1 MNVIALLP
9 IKHHSSR
16 VPGKNYRLMNKKPL
30 YWYVLNTLSK
40 TNVNRIIIN
49 IDHQELADEIQKVF
63 PNVEMYM
70 RPDKLKGD
78 DVSTNLLFMDMIVQL
93 GLDNLGLHKDNNIF
107 LQTHITNPLVTVETY
122 NKVIQSYITHVI
134 DGDCDTLF
142 TAKRLQTRLY
152 SKDGNAINHNPKELI
167 PTQDLDPIYEENSCI
182 YVFDYDT
189 MKLNN
194 HRIGKHAYIYEMS
207 DFESQDIDYEFDFIV
222 TEVMMSLKNG
232 DETNKEKTNEDKT
245 IIVTGS
251 SGGIGSAICKKF
263 KTLGWNVVGVD
274 INPGPLTTHICDISK
289 LTECKKLIE
298 GLGSIDLLVNNAAI
312 QICKEWSSYSL
323 SDWDKTMNV
332 NIKAPYMLS
341 VLCKEQM
348 KSGSSIV
355 NISSVHSIS
364 TSNNIG
370 PYAVS
375 KGSLLSL
382 TKSMGLEFIK
392 YGININSISPGA
404 IDTDMLARGS
414 SDRTDLKKLI
424 NSTPIKRLGKPEE
437 IAEAVLFLHQNKF
450 IVGENLVIDGGATI
464 KLSTE

>member
-40 TNVNRIIIN
+40 SNVNRIIIN
-49 IDHQELADEIQKVF
+49 IDHRELADEIQGVF

-70 RPDKLKGD
+70 RLDKLKGD

-93 GLDNLGLHKDNNIF
+93 GLNKDKSPNNIF

-122 NKVIQSYITHVI
+122 NNVIQSYITNVI

-152 SKDGNAINHNPKELI
+152 WKNGNAINHNPKELI

-182 YVFDYDT
+182 YIFDYDT

-222 TEVMMSLKNG
+222 TEVMMSLSNA
-232 DETNKEKTNEDKT
+232 DETNRNKT
-245 IIVTGS
+245 IVVTGS

-263 KTLGWNVVGVD
+263 KILGWNVVGVD
-274 INPGPLTTHICDISK
+274 INPAPSTTHICDISK
-289 LTECKKLIE
+289 VTECKKLID
-298 GLGSIDLLVNNAAI
+298 GLGSVDLLVNNAAI

-332 NIKAPYMLS
+332 NLKAPYILS
-341 VLCKEQM
+341 ILCKEHM

-355 NISSVHSIS
+355 NISSVHSIA

-404 IDTDMLARGS
+404 IDTDMLVRGS
-414 SDRTDLKKLI
+414 LDRTDDLKLLI

-437 IAEAVLFLHQNKF
+437 IADAVLFLHQNKF